1 MNKSKIFSHT
11 NATPCG
17 SRQQVNMSTRWYPL
31 YRRGNPQLR
40 VFLPNFYMK
49 LIKPRDPQPKNVVQ
63 FEVSMQMTKFD
74 IKNYLEKIYN
84 VPVENVVTHV
94 RMGQVNRSK
103 FGGYLVKED
112 DFKVA
117 YVSLPATET
126 FEFPDLFP
134 EEKKNEEDKQMEQ
147 IENLKKDWETNKG
160 RDKHRQGAPSWLG
173 L

>member
-1 MNKSKIFSHT
+1 
-11 NATPCG
+11 
-17 SRQQVNMSTRWYPL
+17 MSTRWYPL

-94 RMGQVNRSK
+94 RMG
-103 FGGYLVKED
+103 
-112 DFKVA
+112 
-117 YVSLPATET
+117 
-126 FEFPDLFP
+126 
-134 EEKKNEEDKQMEQ
+134 
-147 IENLKKDWETNKG
+147 KG
-160 RDKHRQGAPSWLG
+160 F
-173 L
+173 